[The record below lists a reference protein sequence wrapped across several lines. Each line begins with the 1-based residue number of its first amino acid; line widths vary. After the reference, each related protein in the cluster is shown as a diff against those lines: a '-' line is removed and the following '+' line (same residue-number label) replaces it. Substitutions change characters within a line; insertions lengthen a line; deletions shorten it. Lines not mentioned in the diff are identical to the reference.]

1 MIETKLFV
9 DTDLNFTNDTDA
21 LTHIGHFLIESNY
34 VKPSYLK
41 AIFEREEQFPTGID
55 LGFGAVAIPHC
66 DATHAN
72 EPCIYV
78 IKPSNPV
85 PFGRADDDGE
95 VEAKIIIALVV
106 TDPKQQMTILRA
118 LFSNLQDEDFYI
130 SLVNASEVSE
140 IKSIFN
146 SHILQSNK
154 EVV

>member
-9 DTDLNFTNDTDA
+9 DTGLNFKNSTDA
-21 LTHIGHFLIESNY
+21 LTHIGHFLSESNY
-34 VKPSYLK
+34 VKPSYLQ
-41 AIFEREEQFPTGID
+41 AIFEREQNFPTGID

-78 IKPSNPV
+78 IKPSTPV

-106 TDPKQQMTILRA
+106 TDPKQQMTLLRA
-118 LFSNLQDEDFYI
+118 LFSNLQDEDFYT
-130 SLVNASEVSE
+130 SLVNANEVSE
-140 IKSIFN
+140 IKTIFN
-146 SHILQSNK
+146 NKILQSNK
-154 EVV
+154 EAA

>member
-9 DTDLNFTNDTDA
+9 DTDLNFNNSTDA
-21 LTHIGHFLIESNY
+21 LTHIGQFLSEMSY
-34 VKPSYLK
+34 VKPTYLQ
-41 AIFEREEQFPTGID
+41 AIFEREENFPTGID

-78 IKPSNPV
+78 IKPSSPV

-106 TDPKQQMTILRA
+106 TDPQQQMTLLRA
-118 LFSNLQDEDFYI
+118 LFSNLQDKDFYT
-130 SLVNASEVSE
+130 SLVNANDVSE
-140 IKSIFN
+140 IKTIFN
-146 SHILQSNK
+146 NKILQSNK
-154 EVV
+154 EVA